1 MEVSF
6 ATKSMQKRCSE
17 EKAMQ
22 KQWGKNLARRLR
34 QRLMELRAAATLQDI
49 CRTPP
54 ARCHELK
61 GNRKGQLSVD
71 LEHPYRL
78 IFKPDRS
85 PVPRRKDGG
94 LDWDS
99 VTKVLVI
106 EVVDTH

>member
-22 KQWGKNLARRLR
+22 KRWGKNLVRKLK
-34 QRLMELRAAATLQDI
+34 QRLMELGAATTLQDI
-49 CRTPP
+49 RRTPP

-61 GNRKGQLSVD
+61 GKRKGQLSVD

-78 IFKPDRS
+78 IFKPDHS
-85 PVPRRKDGG
+85 PVPRGKDGG
-94 LDWDS
+94 LDWDG
-99 VTKVLVI
+99 VTKVVLI
-106 EVVDTH
+106 EVEDYH

>member
-22 KQWGKNLARRLR
+22 KQWGKKLARKLK
-34 QRLMELRAAATLQDI
+34 QRLTELVAATTLQDI

-78 IFKPDRS
+78 IFRPDHS
-85 PVPRRKDGG
+85 PSPRRKEGG
-94 LDWDS
+94 LDWNS
-99 VTKVLVI
+99 VTKVIVI
-106 EVVDTH
+106 EVADTH

>member
-6 ATKSMQKRCSE
+6 STRSMQKRCSE

-22 KQWGKNLARRLR
+22 KHWGKIARKLK
-34 QRLMELRAAATLQDI
+34 QRLMELSAATTLQDI
-49 CRTPP
+49 RRTPP

-78 IFKPDRS
+78 IFKPDHS
-85 PVPRRKDGG
+85 PLPKRTDGG
-94 LDWDS
+94 LDWDG
-99 VTKVLVI
+99 VTKVIVI